1 MQKKYEEIKLSK
13 GQQGM
18 RNQPL
23 LKMKQVEG
31 YINSW
36 KSQVNHVCERVPS
49 SGWLRESSITIINTG
64 DGLLRRK
71 GLALLTGGSSPGL
84 IDVTTFSTWWWEL
97 AVEQNF

>member
-1 MQKKYEEIKLSK
+1 MAEGVLHHYNKY
-13 GQQGM
+13 
-18 RNQPL
+18 R
-23 LKMKQVEG
+23 
-31 YINSW
+31 
-36 KSQVNHVCERVPS
+36 
-49 SGWLRESSITIINTG
+49 